1 MSAKVG
7 FTYIYIYIHNG
18 LYRIDFWFLIKFLY
32 LSVKCQFVD
41 MYKIITGWD
50 VCLRMVTRI
59 DFENHHNYIYIS
71 YIVSHLLS
79 KQVENDPD
87 IYDEMTLL
95 DADVGHY
102 FVTKRTNVVWY

>member
-1 MSAKVG
+1 
-7 FTYIYIYIHNG
+7 
-18 LYRIDFWFLIKFLY
+18 
-32 LSVKCQFVD
+32 
-41 MYKIITGWD
+41 
-50 VCLRMVTRI
+50 MVTRI

-87 IYDEMTLL
+87 IYDEMILL

-102 FVTKRTNVVWY
+102 FVTKRTNVV

>member
-1 MSAKVG
+1 
-7 FTYIYIYIHNG
+7 
-18 LYRIDFWFLIKFLY
+18 
-32 LSVKCQFVD
+32 
-41 MYKIITGWD
+41 
-50 VCLRMVTRI
+50 MVTRI

-102 FVTKRTNVVWY
+102 FVTKRTNVV